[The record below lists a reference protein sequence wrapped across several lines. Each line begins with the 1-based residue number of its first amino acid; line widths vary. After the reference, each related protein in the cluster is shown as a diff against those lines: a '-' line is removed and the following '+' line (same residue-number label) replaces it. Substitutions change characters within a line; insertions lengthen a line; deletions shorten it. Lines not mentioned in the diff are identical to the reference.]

1 MYKVFFNESI
11 IQIDSEFKKSLNNN
25 ISRLVDTE
33 GYGFVNQLVY
43 DIESVSIASNFL
55 ILHQDID
62 TVWNE
67 FKSHFKLIGAA
78 GGLVQNDEGSFL
90 FIKRLGF
97 WDLPKGKIEKKES
110 PENAALREVEE
121 ECGLS
126 GMEIIRPLESIFHIY
141 RSPYLTFP
149 ENLVLKETQWFLMR
163 YSGSEIPVPQV
174 EEDIEEV
181 RWVAASEFAEVM
193 SNTYRSLYEF
203 LEKYLNERR

>member
-25 ISRLVDTE
+25 IPKLIDVESYD
-33 GYGFVNQLVY
+33 FVNQLVY
-43 DIESVSIASNFL
+43 DIEATSKGIYFL
-55 ILHQDID
+55 ILNQDINK
-62 TVWNE
+62 VWSQ
-67 FKSHFKLIGAA
+67 FKSHFKIIGAA

-90 FIKRLGF
+90 FIKRLGV

-110 PENAALREVEE
+110 AENAAIREVEE

-126 GMEIIRPLESIFHIY
+126 GMEIIRPLDSTFHIY

-149 ENLVLKETQWFLMR
+149 KNLVLKETQWFLMH

-181 RWVAASEFAEVM
+181 RWVAASELVEVM